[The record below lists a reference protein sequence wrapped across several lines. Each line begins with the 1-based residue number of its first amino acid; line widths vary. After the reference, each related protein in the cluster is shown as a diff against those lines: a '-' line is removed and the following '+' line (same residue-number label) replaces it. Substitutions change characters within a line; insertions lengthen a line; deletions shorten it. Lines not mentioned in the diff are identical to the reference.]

1 MRLSTFVRIL
11 FCLFLPF
18 SSIAQHQSEENI
30 VELQM
35 DQWSSWKYEKSF
47 NINEFGQ
54 PIQAQQPISI
64 LLSPSRIKIE
74 NIAPFL
80 SFSARW
86 EDESLDAGKNAE
98 LWIRFSRDSLK
109 WGSWK
114 MVTASGHAESGQ
126 SVAVSAL
133 DFLPPHY
140 RFYQIRIVSNKLKKG
155 QSIQRLQL
163 NFFSPGNITYETTST
178 TNTNLQSNTEVN
190 NTCACPL
197 PSFVNRVGWGNP
209 QGANSVITGTPTITH
224 MVVHHSAGSN
234 VSTNWAA
241 VVLSI
246 HQFHITTSGF
256 SDIGYNWLIAPD
268 GTLFEGR
275 RNNGQDVT
283 GAHFCGFNAG
293 TMGICMIGTYSS
305 ETITNEARNTL
316 TRLLGWRACQSNID
330 PTTSS
335 FHNSSNR
342 ILNHIAGHRDGCA
355 TECPGTQLYGQLT
368 AIRTGVRDYI
378 QGGCVVTSLPNYNLQ
393 QLVQIIPN
401 PTQNGITQLI
411 VNSPQ
416 QQTLQYRLIT
426 QEGQVLYQSP
436 REWVQ
441 GTWQKSITAL
451 SNQASG
457 WYYLQVFIGKEQITK
472 LVIKP

>member
-1 MRLSTFVRIL
+1 MRLSTFIQIL
-11 FCLFLPF
+11 LCLLLPF
-18 SSIAQHQSEENI
+18 LSTAQHQSEEDI
-30 VELQM
+30 VVFQK
-35 DQWSSWKYEKSF
+35 DQWGSWNHEKSV
-47 NINEFGQ
+47 NINEFGE
-54 PIQAQQPISI
+54 PIQPQLPISI
-64 LLSPSRIKIE
+64 LLKPSKIKIE
-74 NIAPFL
+74 KVAPFL

-86 EDESLDAGKNAE
+86 EDESLDAHKNAE
-98 LWIRFSRDSLK
+98 LWIRFSHDGLK
-109 WGSWK
+109 WDSWK
-114 MVTASGHAESGQ
+114 LVTASGHAESGQ
-126 SVAVSAL
+126 SVALSAL
-133 DFLPPHY
+133 DFLPQQY
-140 RFYQIRIVSNKLKKG
+140 RFYQVRIVTNKLKKG
-155 QSIQRLQL
+155 HALQRLQL
-163 NFFSPGNITYETTST
+163 NFFSPGNIKYETSSSQTK
-178 TNTNLQSNTEVN
+178 NIQSSTEVN

-246 HQFHITTSGF
+246 YQFHITTSGF

-293 TMGICMIGTYSS
+293 TMGICMIGTYTS

-316 TRLLGWRACQSNID
+316 TRLLGWRSCQSNID

-355 TECPGTQLYGQLT
+355 TECPGTQLYGQLNT
-368 AIRTGVRDYI
+368 IRTGVRDYL
-378 QGGCVVTSLPNYNLQ
+378 QGECVVTSLPNYNLQ
-393 QLVQIIPN
+393 QMVQIVPN
-401 PTQNGITQLI
+401 PTQGGITQII

-416 QQTLQYRLIT
+416 RQSVQYRLIT
-426 QEGQVLYQSP
+426 QEGQILYQSQ
-436 REWVQ
+436 REWIQ
-441 GTWQKSITAL
+441 GKWQRPIQAL
-451 SNQASG
+451 AKQASG
-457 WYYLQVFIGKEQITK
+457 WYYVQIFIGKEQITK
-472 LVIKP
+472 LVVKP